1 MFKEDKN
8 YIDEWLKKQIKLG
21 VSIIDEVL
29 AGKKNNVVYYTGHL
43 HKDILDNFPGK
54 TSKKIFKSY
63 RTHIDNKALVFTQK
77 RFMDHGYEYKVRR
90 VSEAK

>member
-21 VSIIDEVL
+21 VNIIDEVL
-29 AGKKNNVVYYTGHL
+29 EGKKDNVVYYTGHL

-63 RTHIDNKALVFTQK
+63 RVLLDNKTLAFTQK
-77 RFMDHGYEYKVRR
+77 KFSEHGYEYMVRR
-90 VSEAK
+90 VHEVK